1 MWPELRFEVSIVRR
15 SIHKYISL
23 CYTYNNYSFGQG
35 VAGDEPELDELSEA
49 STKKWIFLLWSKS
62 PQEWTVLESD
72 IFLTEDDFCNGDV
85 VVMGENIHIS
95 AISEVFLEVEPSV
108 SFRVYMGDSRDM
120 VRFTPVP
127 ESRETA
133 AAWVDAIFSAMKLQ
147 SIAEG
152 VDLTH
157 IKELWLDEAVRR
169 EEDYLA
175 QSQLV
180 VASDSTETDT
190 RDLISDKGILQHLYI
205 QNKK

>member
-1 MWPELRFEVSIVRR
+1 M
-15 SIHKYISL
+15 
-23 CYTYNNYSFGQG
+23 
-35 VAGDEPELDELSEA
+35 AGDVPEQDEFFEA
-49 STKKWIFLLWSKS
+49 AVKKWIFLIWSKS

-108 SFRVYMGDSRDM
+108 SFRVYMGDSRDV

-147 SIAEG
+147 SIEEG

-169 EEDYLA
+169 EDEYIA

-180 VASDSTETDT
+180 VASNSTETDT
-190 RDLISDKGILQHLYI
+190 RDLIPERGTFFISIYI
-205 QNKK
+205 VCTYIN